1 LALGIKAEIHA
12 RNTSVA
18 RSALLRRGPGDRAG
32 AAPPVPPV
40 LKLLDFAL
48 PIARR
53 LDPEDAHGLALRALG
68 ILPLL
73 PARDDPRLR
82 VSAFGLDF
90 PNPVGL
96 AAGFDKN
103 AEVPD
108 AALRAGFGFV
118 EVGTVTPRAQSGNP
132 RPRIFRLPADDGLVN
147 RLGFNN
153 EGMEAAR
160 TRLDARAGRL
170 GIVGVNVGAN
180 RDSKDRIADYATGIE
195 ALASF
200 ASYLTVNIS
209 SPNTPGL
216 RQLQAGAVLDD
227 LLARAVEARDR
238 AKLRKPLLLKIAP
251 DLSLQEL
258 DDLVTVAKKRGIDGM
273 IVSNTT
279 ISRSKELRDPN
290 ASEEGGLS
298 GKPLFA
304 LSTWMLGETFKRVEG
319 AFPLVGVGGI
329 DSADAAW
336 RKIRAGAALVQLY
349 SALTYK
355 GFGLVQTIKDGLRQ
369 RLAKGGHRSL
379 AEVVG
384 ADVKV

>member
-1 LALGIKAEIHA
+1 MRAIRVLKAQ
-12 RNTSVA
+12 R
-18 RSALLRRGPGDRAG
+18 LLRREPKDRAEV
-32 AAPPVPPV
+32 AAAVPPV

-53 LDPEDAHGLALRALG
+53 LDPEDAHGLAIRALG
-68 ILPLL
+68 VLPLL

-82 VSAFGLDF
+82 VTA
-90 PNPVGL
+90 
-96 AAGFDKN
+96 FDKN

-118 EVGTVTPRAQSGNP
+118 EIGTVTPRAQSGNP
-132 RPRIFRLPADDGLVN
+132 KPRMFRLPADEGLIN

-153 EGMEAAR
+153 EGVEAAR
-160 TRLDARAGRL
+160 ARLDARAGRL

-195 ALASF
+195 VLAPF
-200 ASYLTVNIS
+200 ASYLTVNVS

-238 AKLRKPLLLKIAP
+238 AKLRKPLLLKISP

-258 DDLVTVAKKRGIDGM
+258 DDLVAVAKKRRIDGI

-290 ASEEGGLS
+290 AREEGGLS

-304 LSTWMLGETFKRVEG
+304 LSTWMLTETYKRVES
-319 AFPLVGVGGI
+319 AFPLIGVGGI

-336 RKIRAGAALVQLY
+336 RKIRAGASLVQLY
-349 SALTYK
+349 SALTFK
-355 GFGLVQTIKDGLRQ
+355 GFGLVQTIKDGLSE

-384 ADVKV
+384 ADVRS

>member
-1 LALGIKAEIHA
+1 MKRSLAG
-12 RNTSVA
+12 
-18 RSALLRRGPGDRAG
+18 SA
-32 AAPPVPPV
+32 PV
-40 LKLLDFAL
+40 LKLLDLAL

-53 LDPEDAHGLALRALG
+53 LDPEDAHGLAVRALG
-68 ILPLL
+68 MLPILPG
-73 PARDDPRLR
+73 RDVPRLR

-108 AALRAGFGFV
+108 AALRAGFGFI
-118 EVGTVTPRAQSGNP
+118 EIGTVTPRPQSGNP
-132 RPRIFRLPADDGLVN
+132 RPRVFRLPADDGLVN

-153 EGMEAAR
+153 DGMEAAR
-160 TRLDARAGRL
+160 RRLDSRAGRI

-180 RDSKDRIADYATGIE
+180 RDSKDRIADYAAGIE
-195 ALASF
+195 ALAPF
-200 ASYLTVNIS
+200 AGYLTVNVS

-227 LLARAVEARDR
+227 LLARAVDARDR

-258 DDLVTVAKKRGIDGM
+258 DELVLVAKKRGIDGM

-279 ISRSKELRDPN
+279 VSRSKELRDPN
-290 ASEEGGLS
+290 AREEGGLS

-304 LSTWMLGETFKRVEG
+304 LSTWMLSETYKRVEN

-349 SALTYK
+349 TALTYK
-355 GFGLVQTIKDGLRQ
+355 GFGLVQSIKSGLSE
-369 RLAKGGHRSL
+369 RLARGGHRSL

>member
-1 LALGIKAEIHA
+1 MKRSLA
-12 RNTSVA
+12 
-18 RSALLRRGPGDRAG
+18 
-32 AAPPVPPV
+32 VPPV
-40 LKLLDFAL
+40 LKLLDLAL

-68 ILPLL
+68 LFPIL
-73 PARDDPRLR
+73 AGRDDPKLR

-118 EVGTVTPRAQSGNP
+118 EIGTVTPRPQSGNP
-132 RPRIFRLPADDGLVN
+132 RPRLFRLPADDGLVN

-160 TRLDARAGRL
+160 RRLDGRAGRV

-180 RDSKDRIADYATGIE
+180 RDSKDRIADYAAGIE
-195 ALASF
+195 ALAPF
-200 ASYLTVNIS
+200 AGYLTVNVS

-227 LLARAVEARDR
+227 LLARAVDARDR

-258 DDLVTVAKKRGIDGM
+258 DELVLVARKRGIDGM

-279 ISRSKELRDPN
+279 VSRSKELRDPN
-290 ASEEGGLS
+290 AREEGGLS

-304 LSTWMLGETFKRVEG
+304 LSTWMLSETYKRVEN

-329 DSADAAW
+329 DTADAAW

-349 SALTYK
+349 TALTYK
-355 GFGLVQTIKDGLRQ
+355 GFGLVQSIKSGLSE
-369 RLAKGGHRSL
+369 RLARGGHRSL

-384 ADVKV
+384 ADVKG

>member
-1 LALGIKAEIHA
+1 M
-12 RNTSVA
+12 
-18 RSALLRRGPGDRAG
+18 
-32 AAPPVPPV
+32 
-40 LKLLDFAL
+40 LKLLDLAL

-53 LDPEDAHGLALRALG
+53 LDPEDAHGLALRALAA
-68 ILPLL
+68 LPL
-73 PARDDPRLR
+73 PGPGRGDPKLR

-103 AEVPD
+103 ATVPD

-118 EVGTVTPRAQSGNP
+118 EVGTVTPRPQAGNP
-132 RPRIFRLPADDGLVN
+132 RPRIFRLPADEGVIN

-153 EGMEAAR
+153 EGVEAVRA
-160 TRLDARAGRL
+160 RLDARAGL
-170 GIVGVNVGAN
+170 TGVVGVNVGAN
-180 RDSKDRIADYATGIE
+180 RDSRDRIADYVACIE
-195 ALASF
+195 ALAPF
-200 ASYLTVNIS
+200 ASYLTVNVS

-227 LLARAVEARDR
+227 LLARCVEARDR
-238 AKLRKPLLLKIAP
+238 ARLRRPLLLKISP

-258 DDLVTVAKKRGIDGM
+258 DDLVSVARKRGIDGM

-279 ISRSKELRDPN
+279 ISRSKDLRDPH

-304 LSTWMLGETFKRVEG
+304 LSTWLLGETYKRVES

-336 RKIRAGAALVQLY
+336 RKLRAGASLIQLY
-349 SALTYK
+349 SALTYR
-355 GFGLVQTIKDGLRQ
+355 GFGLVREIKLGLSD
-369 RLAKGGHRSL
+369 RLAKGGHRSI
-379 AEVVG
+379 AEIVG
-384 ADVKV
+384 ADAKR

>member
-1 LALGIKAEIHA
+1 
-12 RNTSVA
+12 
-18 RSALLRRGPGDRAG
+18 
-32 AAPPVPPV
+32 V

-53 LDPEDAHGLALRALG
+53 LDPEDAHGLAIRALG
-68 ILPLL
+68 LLPLL
-73 PARDDPRLR
+73 PARDDPKLR

-118 EVGTVTPRAQSGNP
+118 EVGTVTPRSQVGNP
-132 RPRIFRLPADDGLVN
+132 RPRMFRLPADDGLIN

-153 EGMEAAR
+153 DGMEAAR

-170 GIVGVNVGAN
+170 GVVGVNVGAN

-195 ALASF
+195 TLAPF
-200 ASYLTVNIS
+200 ASYLTVNVS

-227 LLARAVEARDR
+227 LLARAVEARDG

-258 DDLVTVAKKRGIDGM
+258 DDLVMVARKRGIDGM

-290 ASEEGGLS
+290 AREEGGLS

-319 AFPLVGVGGI
+319 AFPLIGVGGI

-349 SALTYK
+349 SALTFK
-355 GFGLVQTIKDGLRQ
+355 GFGLVRTIKGGLSE
-369 RLAKGGHRSL
+369 RLKKGGHRSL

-384 ADVKV
+384 ADVKT

>member
-1 LALGIKAEIHA
+1 MRAIRVLKAQ
-12 RNTSVA
+12 R
-18 RSALLRRGPGDRAG
+18 LLRREPKDRAEV
-32 AAPPVPPV
+32 AAAVPPV

-53 LDPEDAHGLALRALG
+53 LDPEDAHGLAIRALG
-68 ILPLL
+68 VLPLL

-82 VSAFGLDF
+82 VTAFGLDF

-118 EVGTVTPRAQSGNP
+118 EIGTVTPRAQSGNP
-132 RPRIFRLPADDGLVN
+132 KPRMFRLPADEGLIN

-153 EGMEAAR
+153 EGVEAAR
-160 TRLDARAGRL
+160 ARLDARAGRL

-195 ALASF
+195 VLAPF
-200 ASYLTVNIS
+200 ASYLTVNVS

-238 AKLRKPLLLKIAP
+238 AKLRKPLLLKISP

-258 DDLVTVAKKRGIDGM
+258 DDLVAVAKKRRIDGI

-290 ASEEGGLS
+290 AREEGGLS

-304 LSTWMLGETFKRVEG
+304 LSTWMLTETYKRVES
-319 AFPLVGVGGI
+319 AFPLIGVGGI

-336 RKIRAGAALVQLY
+336 RKIRAGASLVQLY
-349 SALTYK
+349 SALTFK
-355 GFGLVQTIKDGLRQ
+355 GFGLVQTIKDGLSE

-384 ADVKV
+384 ADVRS

>member
-1 LALGIKAEIHA
+1 
-12 RNTSVA
+12 
-18 RSALLRRGPGDRAG
+18 
-32 AAPPVPPV
+32 V

-53 LDPEDAHGLALRALG
+53 LDPEDAHSLALRVLG
-68 ILPLL
+68 MLPLL
-73 PARDDPRLR
+73 SGRDDPKLR

-118 EVGTVTPRAQSGNP
+118 EVGTVTPRPQSGNP
-132 RPRIFRLPADDGLVN
+132 KPRMFRLLADDGLIN

-160 TRLDARAGRL
+160 RRLDARAGRL

-180 RDSKDRIADYATGIE
+180 RDSKDRIADYAAGIH
-195 ALASF
+195 ALAPF
-200 ASYLTVNIS
+200 ASYLTVNVS

-227 LLARAVEARDR
+227 LLARAVDERDR

-258 DDLVTVAKKRGIDGM
+258 DELVLVAKKRGIDGM

-290 ASEEGGLS
+290 AREEGGLS

-304 LSTWMLGETFKRVEG
+304 LSTWMLSETFKRVEG

-329 DSADAAW
+329 DSAETAW

-355 GFGLVQTIKDGLRQ
+355 GFGLVQSIKEGLSE
-369 RLAKGGHRSL
+369 RLAKGSHRSL
-379 AEVVG
+379 TEVVG
-384 ADVKV
+384 ADVKG

>member
-1 LALGIKAEIHA
+1 M
-12 RNTSVA
+12 
-18 RSALLRRGPGDRAG
+18 
-32 AAPPVPPV
+32 

-53 LDPEDAHGLALRALG
+53 LDPEDAHGLAIRALG
-68 ILPLL
+68 LLPLL
-73 PARDDPRLR
+73 PARDDPKLR

-118 EVGTVTPRAQSGNP
+118 EVGTVTPRSQVGNP
-132 RPRIFRLPADDGLVN
+132 RPRMFRLPADDGLIN

-153 EGMEAAR
+153 DGMEAAR

-170 GIVGVNVGAN
+170 GVVGVNVGAN

-195 ALASF
+195 TLAPF
-200 ASYLTVNIS
+200 ASYLTVNVS

-227 LLARAVEARDR
+227 LLARAVEARDG

-258 DDLVTVAKKRGIDGM
+258 DDLVMVARKRGIDGM

-290 ASEEGGLS
+290 AREEGGLS

-319 AFPLVGVGGI
+319 AFPLIGVGGI

-349 SALTYK
+349 SALTFK
-355 GFGLVQTIKDGLRQ
+355 GFGLVRTIKGGLSE
-369 RLAKGGHRSL
+369 RLKKGGHRSL

-384 ADVKV
+384 ADVKT

>member
-1 LALGIKAEIHA
+1 
-12 RNTSVA
+12 
-18 RSALLRRGPGDRAG
+18 
-32 AAPPVPPV
+32 V
-40 LKLLDFAL
+40 LKLLDLAL
-48 PIARR
+48 PFARR
-53 LDPEDAHGLALRALG
+53 LDPEDAHRLALRALSALP
-68 ILPLL
+68 ILRL
-73 PARDDPRLR
+73 ARDDPKLR

-108 AALRAGFGFV
+108 AALRLGFGFV
-118 EVGTVTPRAQSGNP
+118 EVGTLTPRPQAGNP
-132 RPRIFRLPADDGLVN
+132 RPRVFRLPTDEGVIN

-153 EGMEAAR
+153 EGVEAAR

-180 RDSKDRIADYATGIE
+180 RDSKDRIADYVTGIE
-195 ALASF
+195 RLAPF
-200 ASYLTVNIS
+200 ASYLTVNVS

-227 LLARAVEARDR
+227 LLARAVDARDR
-238 AKLRKPLLLKIAP
+238 AKLRRPLLLKIAP

-258 DDLVTVAKKRGIDGM
+258 DELVDVARKRRIDGM

-290 ASEEGGLS
+290 AREEGGLS

-304 LSTWMLGETFKRVEG
+304 LSTWMLTETYKRVGGE
-319 AFPLVGVGGI
+319 FPLIGVGGI

-336 RKIRAGAALVQLY
+336 RKLRAGASLLQLY
-349 SALTYK
+349 SGLVYK
-355 GFGLVQTIKDGLRQ
+355 GFGLVQTIKDGLSE
-369 RLAKGGHRSL
+369 RLKKGGHRSI
-379 AEVVG
+379 ADIVG

>member
-1 LALGIKAEIHA
+1 M
-12 RNTSVA
+12 
-18 RSALLRRGPGDRAG
+18 
-32 AAPPVPPV
+32 

-180 RDSKDRIADYATGIE
+180 RDSKDRISDYATVIE

-258 DDLVTVAKKRGIDGM
+258 DDLVTVARKRGIDGM